1 LRLSHFGITL
11 YALHWHLRP
20 LGENAIVGQRLYQV
34 DFTMLYA
41 KEISKATLEVNG
53 KTFHL
58 PVYMGTEGEIAL
70 DSR

>member
-1 LRLSHFGITL
+1 
-11 YALHWHLRP
+11 
-20 LGENAIVGQRLYQV
+20 
-34 DFTMLYA
+34 MLYA